1 MGVSNLS
8 SNRMAWKQS
17 LSCISFIVLLVIC
30 NVSAKKKVGSIANDP
45 FLMRGGMRG
54 SNAGFIPDLLNLVLG
69 QGSYKFMRPS
79 DGKYGQY
86 NANSNSWD
94 GMIGMAVN
102 GEVDMI
108 AADLTMTTK
117 RHEAL
122 EFTVPFMSAQVTV
135 LLKKEKRRG
144 GRHGGGGNGR
154 HKYKNVLEM
163 LDNPNFLFMVVNGGS
178 TYNLLKNSKIAYQ
191 KQIFQRMQGNASTCI
206 VNSYAEAIQKL
217 AESDGHDL
225 GLIAE
230 SPAANY
236 QKTKNCKLY
245 SVGNLAE
252 KYYGLAVKRSGS
264 SSAVVKDLS
273 KKILELQ
280 ESGMLPVM
288 IDTYFGNSKCHK
300 KEKKLREQ
308 SSQSLPPWF
317 RSNDLGGGGM
327 GMTPT
332 GYGISVDKA
341 YFGGEGTCNSMKLD
355 VSDIK
360 AAVHDIKREMSDLK
374 SRLNN

>member
-1 MGVSNLS
+1 
-8 SNRMAWKQS
+8 
-17 LSCISFIVLLVIC
+17 
-30 NVSAKKKVGSIANDP
+30 
-45 FLMRGGMRG
+45 
-54 SNAGFIPDLLNLVLG
+54 
-69 QGSYKFMRPS
+69 
-79 DGKYGQY
+79 
-86 NANSNSWD
+86 
-94 GMIGMAVN
+94 
-102 GEVDMI
+102 
-108 AADLTMTTK
+108 MTTK
-117 RHEAL
+117 RHEVL
-122 EFTVPFMSAQVTV
+122 EFTVPFMAAQVTV
-135 LLKKEKRRG
+135 LLKKEKRHGGRG
-144 GRHGGGGNGR
+144 GRHGGGNGR

-163 LDNPNFLFMVVNGGS
+163 LDNPNFLFMTVNGGS
-178 TYNLLKNSKIAYQ
+178 TFNLLKNSKIAYQ
-191 KQIFQRMQGNASTCI
+191 RQIFQRMQANASMSI
-206 VNSYAEAIQKL
+206 VGSYDEGIQRL
-217 AESDGHDL
+217 AETDGHDL

-230 SPAANY
+230 SPGANY
-236 QKTKNCKLY
+236 RKSKNCKLY

-280 ESGMLPVM
+280 ESGLLPVM
-288 IDTYFGNSKCHK
+288 IDKYFGNSKCHK

-317 RSNDLGGGGM
+317 RSNEMGGS

-360 AAVHDIKREMSDLK
+360 AAVHDIKREMNNLK

>member
-1 MGVSNLS
+1 
-8 SNRMAWKQS
+8 
-17 LSCISFIVLLVIC
+17 VLITC
-30 NVSAKKKVGSIANDP
+30 NVSAKKKVATIANDP
-45 FLMRGGMRG
+45 FVMRGGLRG
-54 SNAGFIPDLLNLVLG
+54 TKTGFIPDLMNLVLG
-69 QGSYKFMRPS
+69 QGNYKFLQPS
-79 DGKYGQY
+79 DGLYGRFD
-86 NANSNSWD
+86 AVTNSWD

-102 GEVDMI
+102 GQADMI

-122 EFTVPFMSAQVTV
+122 EFTVPFMSAKVTV
-135 LLKKEKRRG
+135 LLKKEKRKG
-144 GRHGGGGNGR
+144 GRRHGGEGNGR

-163 LDNPNFLFMVVNGGS
+163 LDNPNFLFMTVNGGS

-191 KQIFQRMQGNASTCI
+191 KQIFQRMQSNASTCI
-206 VNSYAEAIQKL
+206 VGSYDEAIQKL
-217 AESDGHDL
+217 VDTDGHDL

-236 QKTKNCKLY
+236 RKTKNCKLY
-245 SVGNLAE
+245 TVGNLAE

-273 KKILELQ
+273 TKILELQ
-280 ESGMLPVM
+280 ESGMLPVL
-288 IDTYFGNSKCHK
+288 IDNYFGNSKCYK

-308 SSQSLPPWF
+308 GLQQSSHTLPPWF
-317 RSNDLGGGGM
+317 RSDVMGGGGM
-327 GMTPT
+327 GMTPS

-360 AAVHDIKREMSDLK
+360 AAVHEIKREMNDLK
-374 SRLNN
+374 ARLNN

>member
-1 MGVSNLS
+1 
-8 SNRMAWKQS
+8 MAWKHS
-17 LSCISFIVLLVIC
+17 LRFITLVVVLIC
-30 NVSAKKKVGSIANDP
+30 SNVTAKKKVGTIANDP
-45 FLMRGGMRG
+45 FVMRGGLRG
-54 SNAGFIPDLLNLVLG
+54 TKTGFIPDLMNAILG
-69 QGSYKFMRPS
+69 QGTYKFVQPS
-79 DGKYGQY
+79 DGLYGKFDG
-86 NANSNSWD
+86 SSWD
-94 GMIGMAVN
+94 GMIGMATN
-102 GEVDMI
+102 GQVDMI

-117 RHEAL
+117 RHEVL

-135 LLKKEKRRG
+135 LLKKEKRHGGRG
-144 GRHGGGGNGR
+144 GRHGGGNGR

-163 LDNPNFLFMVVNGGS
+163 LDNPNFLFMTVNGGS
-178 TYNLLKNSKIAYQ
+178 TFNLLKDSKIAYQ
-191 KQIFQRMQGNASTCI
+191 KQIFQRMQTNASMSI
-206 VNSYAEAIQKL
+206 VGSYDEGLQRL
-217 AESDGHDL
+217 AETDGHDL

-230 SPAANY
+230 SPAAY
-236 QKTKNCKLY
+236 YRKSKNCKLY
-245 SVGNLAE
+245 TVGNLAE

-288 IDTYFGNSKCHK
+288 IDTYFGNTKCHK

-360 AAVHDIKREMSDLK
+360 AAVHDIKREMNDLK
-374 SRLNN
+374 ARMNN

>member
-1 MGVSNLS
+1 LT
-8 SNRMAWKQS
+8 
-17 LSCISFIVLLVIC
+17 IC
-30 NVSAKKKVGSIANDP
+30 NVSAKKKVGTIANDP
-45 FLMRGGMRG
+45 FLMRGGLRG
-54 SNAGFIPDLLNLVLG
+54 SNAGFIPDLLNLALG
-69 QGSYKFMRPS
+69 QGTYKFMRPS

-102 GEVDMI
+102 GQVDMI
-108 AADLTMTTK
+108 AADLTITTE

-122 EFTVPFMSAQVTV
+122 EFTVPFMAAQVTV

-144 GRHGGGGNGR
+144 GKHGGGGNGR

-163 LDNPNFLFMVVNGGS
+163 LDNPNFLFMTVNGGS

-191 KQIFQRMQGNASTCI
+191 KQIFQRMQSNASTCI
-206 VNSYAEAIQKL
+206 VNSYDEAIQKL
-217 AESDGHDL
+217 AETDGHDL

-236 QKTKNCKLY
+236 RKTKNCKLY
-245 SVGNLAE
+245 SVGSLAE

-264 SSAVVKDLS
+264 SSSVVKDLS
-273 KKILELQ
+273 SKILELQ
-280 ESGMLPVM
+280 ESGMLPVL
-288 IDTYFGNSKCHK
+288 IDNYFGNSKCYK

-308 SSQSLPPWF
+308 GLQQSSHSLPPWF
-317 RSNDLGGGGM
+317 RASEQGMGGM

-360 AAVHDIKREMSDLK
+360 AAVHDIKREMNNLK
-374 SRLNN
+374 ARLNN